1 MPRLIKSIY
10 RREPIVSTIV
20 TMGFVNVL
28 IGCLQGQAALLTL
41 GILGA
46 SGAIAFRGLTR
57 RRYSDSQ
64 VPPSPPLRS
73 LPSQSARPQ
82 VPLLGLSHRQPPPH

>member
-1 MPRLIKSIY
+1 M
-10 RREPIVSTIV
+10 VV
-20 TMGFVNVL
+20 TMGLMNIL
-28 IGCLQGQAALLTL
+28 IGGFQGQPPLLVL
-41 GILGA
+41 GLLGVG
-46 SGAIAFRGLTR
+46 GAIAFRGLTR

-82 VPLLGLSHRQPPPH
+82 VPLLGLSHRQPPSH